1 MSAMDTPSP
10 DRLLLI
16 VVGAHLSAEQ
26 DDRPLG
32 YRLRENILRWQGVNA
47 ETTLLMPVVCTDLW
61 YLNASDLM
69 ARPTISVGRPQL
81 NAVSAY
87 FANRLPIALV
97 VEESLQVQLDP
108 EFMNLQACVW
118 GVDASATAS
127 GVDLFE
133 QRYLD
138 AFMRS
143 AHGM

>member
-1 MSAMDTPSP
+1 MDTPSP
-10 DRLLLI
+10 ERLLLI

-32 YRLRENILRWQGVNA
+32 YRLRESIIRWQGDNA
-47 ETTLLMPVVCTDLW
+47 ETTILMPVVCTDLW

-69 ARPTISVGRPQL
+69 VRPTISVGRPQL

-87 FANRLPIALV
+87 FANRLPTALV
-97 VEESLQVQLDP
+97 IEESLQVQLDP
-108 EFMNLQACVW
+108 EFARLQACVW
-118 GVDASATAS
+118 GVDASATVS

-138 AFMRS
+138 GFLRS
-143 AHGM
+143 AHGL